1 MALKS
6 LAYLALE
13 LDEPFCTARFM
24 NYSVIVI
31 GGGHAGVEAAAAACR
46 LGATVALV
54 TLRKEGIGQMSCN
67 PAIGG
72 LGKGQL
78 VKEVDALGGLMGQAI
93 DNTGVQFRILNSSR
107 GPAVQSSRAQ
117 ADRTLYKE
125 EIQRLLGLLP
135 NLDIIEGE
143 VAQILA
149 NNHEVKGIVLKDGL
163 QLHSSNIVLTSGTFL
178 RGLMHTGSNI
188 TPGGRHGDIS
198 SNNLSDSLKDL
209 GFELGRLKTGT
220 PARLRLSSIDF
231 SKTEEQCG
239 DLVPQPFS
247 MLTKKIDRK
256 QISCWITSTSEAT
269 HEIIRTNKERSP
281 MFNGQIKSGGP
292 RYCPS
297 IEDKVFRFTDKN
309 SHHVFLEPEGYDSD
323 IVYPNGISTS
333 LPLDVQD
340 KFIRTIPGL
349 ENVEILVPGYA
360 VEYDMVD
367 PRNLKPTLETKLIA
381 GLYFAGQINGT
392 SGYEEAAGQGVV
404 AGANAALRFQEQ
416 EQLIL
421 SRAEAYIGVMID
433 DLISKG
439 VDEPYRMFTS
449 RAEYRLILREDN
461 VSLRLCPKA
470 IELGLLSEAGIVR
483 YQELQAAYDQLSLNI
498 EQERISPKRHQDI
511 IEKLPTSSEVKDG
524 TKVADLVRRPE
535 LKLEQILEFFPD
547 WGIFPSQII
556 TMVETQ
562 LKFSGYIKR
571 QESEIEQLKKAERQL
586 IPEGFAYHNVS
597 GLREEFKQKLSL
609 ARPHSLGQ
617 AMRIPGMT
625 PSAVSLLS
633 ISLKKSLSQEAPQLN

>member
-1 MALKS
+1 
-6 LAYLALE
+6 
-13 LDEPFCTARFM
+13 M

-31 GGGHAGVEAAAAACR
+31 GGGHAGVEAVAAACR
-46 LGATVALV
+46 LGAKVALV

-93 DNTGVQFRILNSSR
+93 DNTGIQFRILNSSR

-117 ADRTLYKE
+117 ADRTLYKG
-125 EIQRLLGLLP
+125 EIQRLLGLFP

-143 VAQILA
+143 VAQILSQ
-149 NNHEVKGIVLKDGL
+149 NNYAEGVVLKDGVRL
-163 QLHSSNIVLTSGTFL
+163 LSSNIVLTSGTFL
-178 RGLMHTGSNI
+178 RGLMHTGDQI
-188 TPGGRHGDIS
+188 TAGGRHGDVA
-198 SNNLSDSLKDL
+198 SNNLSDSLINL

-231 SKTEEQCG
+231 SKTEEQPG
-239 DLVPQPFS
+239 DHIPQPFS
-247 MLTKKIDRK
+247 MLTKEIKQK

-269 HEIIRTNKERSP
+269 HDIIRANKERSP

-309 SHHVFLEPEGYDSD
+309 SHHVFLEPEGYNSD

-381 GLYFAGQINGT
+381 GLFFAGQINGT
-392 SGYEEAAGQGVV
+392 SGYEEAAGQGLI
-404 AGANAALRFQEQ
+404 AGANAALRSLEREQ
-416 EQLIL
+416 FVL
-421 SRAEAYIGVMID
+421 SRADAYIGVMID
-433 DLISKG
+433 DLITKG

-461 VSLRLCPKA
+461 VSLRLCPLA
-470 IELGLLSEAGIVR
+470 LELGLLSNSAIAR
-483 YQELQAAYDQLSLNI
+483 YQELKSSYDILNQNI
-498 EQERISPKRHQDI
+498 EQERISPKRHQDV
-511 IEKLPTSSEVKDG
+511 IEKLLTHSEVKVG

-535 LKLEQILEFFPD
+535 LKLEQILEYFPD

-571 QESEIEQLKKAERQL
+571 QELEIEQLKKAERQL
-586 IPEGFAYHNVS
+586 IPESFVYENVS
-597 GLREEFKQKLSL
+597 GLREEFKQKLSK

-633 ISLKKSLSQEAPQLN
+633 ISLKKSSGQTSQATASLTD

>member
-1 MALKS
+1 
-6 LAYLALE
+6 
-13 LDEPFCTARFM
+13 M

-31 GGGHAGVEAAAAACR
+31 GGGHAGVEAVASACR
-46 LGATVALV
+46 LGAKVALV

-93 DNTGVQFRILNSSR
+93 DNTGIQFRILNSSR

-117 ADRTLYKE
+117 ADRNLYKA
-125 EIQRLLGLLP
+125 EIQRLLSLQP

-143 VAQILA
+143 VAEILA
-149 NNHEVKGIVLKDGL
+149 TNNSVQGIVLKDGTRL
-163 QLHSSNIVLTSGTFL
+163 NSSNIVLTSGTFL
-178 RGLMHTGSNI
+178 RGLMHTGSEI
-188 TPGGRHGDIS
+188 TAGGRHGDVA
-198 SNNLSDSLKDL
+198 SNNLSDSLKNL

-231 SKTEEQCG
+231 SKTEEQAG

-247 MLTKKIDRK
+247 MLTKQIQQK
-256 QISCWITSTSEAT
+256 QISCWITNTSEAT
-269 HEIIRTNKERSP
+269 HEIIRVNKERSP

-297 IEDKVFRFTDKN
+297 IEDKVFRFTDKD
-309 SHHVFLEPEGYDSD
+309 SHHVFLEPEGYTSD

-349 ENVEILVPGYA
+349 ENVEIIVPGYA

-367 PRNLKPTLETKLIA
+367 PRNLKPTLETKLIS
-381 GLYFAGQINGT
+381 GLFFAGQINGT

-404 AGANAALRFQEQ
+404 AGANAALRSKERS
-416 EQLIL
+416 QLIL
-421 SRAEAYIGVMID
+421 SRADAYIGVMID

-461 VSLRLCPKA
+461 VTLRLCPLAK
-470 IELGLLSEAGIVR
+470 ELGLLSSVAINR
-483 YQELQAAYDQLSLNI
+483 FRELRESYVTLDAHI
-498 EQERISPKRHQDI
+498 EQERISPKRHQKL
-511 IEKLPTSSEVKDG
+511 IESLPANSEVKVG

-535 LKLEQILEFFPD
+535 LKLAQILEYFPE
-547 WGIFPSQII
+547 WGIFPNQII

-571 QESEIEQLKKAERQL
+571 QELEIEQLKKAERQL
-586 IPEGFAYHNVS
+586 IPVSFSYENVS
-597 GLREEFKQKLSL
+597 GLREEFKQKLSK

-633 ISLKKSLSQEAPQLN
+633 ISLKKTSTQEVVA